1 MRNCEL
7 SRLTGTNN
15 FEGRLRYRQF
25 VKCAAVEDVM
35 EGADVAF
42 ALRVVARKAKRCER
56 IEKREIRFHRLSI
69 VTGTT
74 TMTRPRFSWRCLVI
88 RQRTWCTQDGIM
100 MKKRAR
106 MCLSRTQRLRQV
118 NLEARKLMTA
128 NNTGWLVAV
137 GLLTRD
143 VAAAHGMDMCDLG
156 VNMSVISSTDR
167 CDTTSTIHVLRI

>member
-1 MRNCEL
+1 
-7 SRLTGTNN
+7 
-15 FEGRLRYRQF
+15 
-25 VKCAAVEDVM
+25 
-35 EGADVAF
+35 
-42 ALRVVARKAKRCER
+42 
-56 IEKREIRFHRLSI
+56 
-69 VTGTT
+69 
-74 TMTRPRFSWRCLVI
+74 
-88 RQRTWCTQDGIM
+88 M

-167 CDTTSTIHVLRI
+167 CDTTVRVQYMYLEYRTSPTVTI

>member
-1 MRNCEL
+1 M
-7 SRLTGTNN
+7 
-15 FEGRLRYRQF
+15 
-25 VKCAAVEDVM
+25 
-35 EGADVAF
+35 
-42 ALRVVARKAKRCER
+42 
-56 IEKREIRFHRLSI
+56 
-69 VTGTT
+69 
-74 TMTRPRFSWRCLVI
+74 
-88 RQRTWCTQDGIM
+88 
-100 MKKRAR
+100 
-106 MCLSRTQRLRQV
+106 SRTQRLRQV